1 MFISQRYHLLNAVLK
16 SPGIYSCAIDTFLEL
31 CYYVFYP
38 YLKNIHP
45 DMTHF
50 CHKIYDA
57 CVKYDQH
64 LSSNVTDLSL
74 IYDLIAYN
82 VRDPIW
88 TLIQSR
94 CPSFRRRDCN
104 AQFSEI
110 FQESVF
116 GSLND
121 SEKALF
127 ITSFQYNDC
136 CECCGRII
144 CGSMCSF
151 VQYVSNYRSLPLAH
165 FNDNWHMYLFAHNF
179 FVTKIVCPLCGERTT
194 VPNALT
200 TPATVLFIE
209 FSNEM
214 QNQLK
219 IQTIIEVGGLR
230 YKLSGAVKNKN
241 MHFTTCV
248 TFQNSWMYIDDLSR
262 QTEIFTTF
270 SELLLKYPDGWF
282 FFCYCLVD
290 YATCDTNSLD
300 SVTNFGGVVCNDHN
314 YCKAALVDN
323 STPDENSFER
333 HDMNHSESVVTYSAE
348 HIITGHQNSNAKNSS
363 PTSMASE
370 FTDNAFNLIFKFH
383 KKMNN
388 LQLNQCKICYEVW
401 CGITGNICG
410 RCKRDKIEPRKF
422 SSENNMVPSCVPQE
436 LYGLTQIEEMLIAR
450 AFPVMN
456 VYCKPRGGQRAYKGH
471 VILVLLLP

>member
-1 MFISQRYHLLNAVLK
+1 
-16 SPGIYSCAIDTFLEL
+16 
-31 CYYVFYP
+31 
-38 YLKNIHP
+38 
-45 DMTHF
+45 MTHF

-248 TFQNSWMYIDDLSR
+248 TFQNSWMYIDDLTFNEELVLTTNYSTIICFL
-262 QTEIFTTF
+262 TE
-270 SELLLKYPDGWF
+270 
-282 FFCYCLVD
+282 
-290 YATCDTNSLD
+290 ALD
-300 SVTNFGGVVCNDHN
+300 VQFD
-314 YCKAALVDN
+314 
-323 STPDENSFER
+323 
-333 HDMNHSESVVTYSAE
+333 ESVAQKDSTATPPKEMIVCCP
-348 HIITGHQNSNAKNSS
+348 IIESIVVKT
-363 PTSMASE
+363 
-370 FTDNAFNLIFKFH
+370 FL
-383 KKMNN
+383 
-388 LQLNQCKICYEVW
+388 QCKICKGKVDIRP
-401 CGITGNICG
+401 GTGLATCTNVHCG
-410 RCKRDKIEPRKF
+410 RDF
-422 SSENNMVPSCVPQE
+422 SVTHLKQQPNCCQICVVLDMRNKYVALTVTAYREVLEEYFSEEIADEVKLRSDLLN
-436 LYGLTQIEEMLIAR
+436 LTDVDFVIT
-450 AFPVMN
+450 
-456 VYCKPRGGQRAYKGH
+456 KGQKVSKMTMH
-471 VILVLLLP
+471 KK